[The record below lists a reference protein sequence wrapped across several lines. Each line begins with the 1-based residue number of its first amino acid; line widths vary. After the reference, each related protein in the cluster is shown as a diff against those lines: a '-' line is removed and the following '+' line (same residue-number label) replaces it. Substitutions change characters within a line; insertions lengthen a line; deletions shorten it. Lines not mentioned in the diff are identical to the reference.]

1 MDTKH
6 SVAQFGVCISDY
18 LTQDIISLNDKAKQI
33 LHLVGSPDRRKSYE
47 IISEDPDFVL
57 EYTTAQLK
65 TGEYVI
71 QEISSACHYDVP
83 LYLKS
88 FLDLQGDRYV
98 RIDIFETWP
107 MFDSEEMALYLS
119 EFTKS
124 YEALQVQSIGNATP
138 AQNIADLLLNVGR
151 FYDADRAYVLELDL
165 IQNLCTNFYEWR
177 REDALSRA
185 VDFQDR
191 SLDNMPSWK
200 DAITAPKLQIDR
212 VADLQETNPQEYETL
227 SQAGVTRLIGLPVL
241 QEEAACCFLCLENPR
256 RFWNMFT
263 YLQTLAHLAA
273 QAIGELGLMEKSD
286 FFEGLEPQNSGD
298 VVIRIFGQFEIHTKY
313 GVLTDAE
320 IGSSQSCMLLLYL
333 LLNRHRVVPA
343 RELAE
348 ILWPYQLLDNPYNS
362 VKGAVYRAR
371 KVFKKICP
379 APLMIANNGTYELNS
394 AYHLLLD
401 YEEFDRLVALARQK
415 SLTQAARGRLYQ
427 QALSMFRGRVLPNL
441 EAEPW
446 LMGKISYYTI
456 LFAEVS
462 KEYLLLLREEG
473 KYAAMFQVA
482 SSVLSIESSDDEIH
496 YLLIESLMK
505 KKKFDLARSHFQK
518 AERILT
524 DEQKRAFQDEWN
536 KIFTP
541 V

>member
-1 MDTKH
+1 METKNSSAH
-6 SVAQFGVCISDY
+6 IGVCISDY
-18 LTQDIISLNDKAKQI
+18 LTQDIISLNDQAKKI
-33 LHLVGSPDRRKSYE
+33 LHLSGNAERRKSYE
-47 IISEDPDFVL
+47 LISEDADFVL

-71 QEISSACHYDVP
+71 QDISAYCNADAP
-83 LYLKS
+83 IYLKS
-88 FLDLQGDRYV
+88 LLDLQGDRYV
-98 RIDIFETWP
+98 RVDIFETWP
-107 MFDSEEMALYLS
+107 EFEREEFARYLTEFCSSYDALRRQAV
-119 EFTKS
+119 E
-124 YEALQVQSIGNATP
+124 NATP
-138 AQNIADLLLNVGR
+138 VQNIGDILSSAGR

-165 IQNLCTNFYEWR
+165 VQNLCTSFYEWC
-177 REDALSRA
+177 REGAPSRSA
-185 VDFQDR
+185 DFQDR
-191 SLDNMPSWK
+191 SLDHIPSWK
-200 DAITAPKLQIDR
+200 NSITAAKLQIDQ
-212 VADLQETNPQEYETL
+212 VEDLREIAPQEYEEL
-227 SQAGVTRLIGLPVL
+227 NRAGVARLIGLPVL
-241 QEEAACCFLCLENPR
+241 QEEASCCFLCLENPR
-256 RFWNMFT
+256 RFWNLFT
-263 YLQTLAHLAA
+263 YLQTLAHLSSLAM
-273 QAIGELGLMEKSD
+273 GELSLLEKPD

-313 GVLTDAE
+313 GVLTDTD

-333 LLNRHRVVPA
+333 ILNRHRVVPA

-371 KVFKKICP
+371 KSFKKICP
-379 APLMIANNGTYELNS
+379 APFIIANNGTYEFNNS
-394 AYHLLLD
+394 YHLILD
-401 YEEFDRLVALARQK
+401 YEEFDRLVALARQR
-415 SLTQAARGRLYQ
+415 SLSLAARGRLYQ
-427 QALSMFRGRVLPNL
+427 QSLSLFRGRVLPNL

-462 KEYLLLLREEG
+462 KEYLLLLRDEG

-482 SSVLSIESSDDEIH
+482 SSVLSIESTDDEIH

-524 DEQKRAFQDEWN
+524 DEQKQAFQAEWN
-536 KIFTP
+536 KVFTP
-541 V
+541 A